1 MLPSQELALKKSKL
15 VERVNILNSQDVLT
29 EENQNELSSV
39 TDELLSVEKRWR
51 ASIAVEDVKDGEKT
65 ETTDQVLTAE
75 NREFQTVLDRV
86 ELRSYIG
93 SIANN
98 MQVAGAEKELQD
110 HYKLGGDS
118 VPWVALLP
126 REDQIEMR
134 ASAATSAP
142 ATVGLNQHEI
152 LRRVF
157 RQSKAVSALGV
168 SMSSVPTGDALFT
181 VMTAGTTGS
190 QVAKAAEHDGTA
202 ASFSPFSL
210 SPLRMTADYLWSVE
224 DASRLM
230 GLENSV
236 KGRPLCCFSHDYGRA
251 DY

>member
-86 ELRSYIG
+86 ELRSYLG

-98 MQVAGAEKELQD
+98 QQV
-110 HYKLGGDS
+110 S
-118 VPWVALLP
+118 
-126 REDQIEMR
+126 
-134 ASAATSAP
+134 
-142 ATVGLNQHEI
+142 
-152 LRRVF
+152 
-157 RQSKAVSALGV
+157 
-168 SMSSVPTGDALFT
+168 
-181 VMTAGTTGS
+181 
-190 QVAKAAEHDGTA
+190 
-202 ASFSPFSL
+202 
-210 SPLRMTADYLWSVE
+210 WS
-224 DASRLM
+224 
-230 GLENSV
+230 
-236 KGRPLCCFSHDYGRA
+236 
-251 DY
+251 